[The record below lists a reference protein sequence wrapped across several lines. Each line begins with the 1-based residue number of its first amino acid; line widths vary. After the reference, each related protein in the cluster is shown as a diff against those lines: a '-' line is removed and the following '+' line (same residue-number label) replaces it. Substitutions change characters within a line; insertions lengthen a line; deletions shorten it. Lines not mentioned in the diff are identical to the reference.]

1 MRILRVA
8 CGGHTLT
15 LGAGGELYAWGNGKH
30 GQLGHGTLAHLT
42 LPTPLD
48 ALRGKRLLFAACGS
62 AHNILLTLDD
72 GASPGYESATTADSF
87 Y

>member
-1 MRILRVA
+1 MVIL
-8 CGGHTLT
+8 LD
-15 LGAGGELYAWGNGKH
+15 
-30 GQLGHGTLAHLT
+30 QLFDVN
-42 LPTPLD
+42 D

-72 GASPGYESATTADSF
+72 AGSPGYESATTADSF